1 MDLKLRLN
9 LVKSLLKT
17 FGVKNKT
24 GGALIDILG
33 KGLTLNNYP
42 TKMLKVADDY
52 FKNREFRSE
61 VYAMAFS
68 EGMEMFQ
75 KGLLKQDDIAKYI
88 ASRVANPTKEIIE
101 KAYSAA
107 KYTSFQTQLG
117 KRGDFFD
124 VGAIA
129 QKGKN
134 VVQNKSLFL
143 F

>member
-1 MDLKLRLN
+1 MRLN

-17 FGVKNKT
+17 LVLKIKLV
-24 GGALIDILG
+24 ALIDVLG

-75 KGLLKQDDIAKYI
+75 KGLLKKDDHC
-88 ASRVANPTKEIIE
+88 
-101 KAYSAA
+101 
-107 KYTSFQTQLG
+107 
-117 KRGDFFD
+117 
-124 VGAIA
+124 
-129 QKGKN
+129 
-134 VVQNKSLFL
+134 
-143 F
+143 